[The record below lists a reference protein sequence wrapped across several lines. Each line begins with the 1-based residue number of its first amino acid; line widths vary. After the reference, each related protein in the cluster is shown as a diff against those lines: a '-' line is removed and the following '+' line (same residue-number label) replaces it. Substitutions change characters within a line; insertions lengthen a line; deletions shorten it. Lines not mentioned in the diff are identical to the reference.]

1 MCNDTITS
9 GINYSDILSKFRVI
23 FLRKLLYTEGILQ
36 SSSARLFQSLR
47 ATYKRERKKE
57 IGSYVQPNIGMRRN
71 ETGRGKRR
79 GREKELAKRRGRERE
94 RERDGQY
101 EQSETEERT

>member
-1 MCNDTITS
+1 M
-9 GINYSDILSKFRVI
+9 R
-23 FLRKLLYTEGILQ
+23 

-47 ATYKRERKKE
+47 APHTNEGERKREALTYSE
-57 IGSYVQPNIGMRRN
+57 TRRN
-71 ETGRGKRR
+71 ERRTGRGTRH
-79 GREKELAKRRGRERE
+79 GLERETGEAAKKRERE